1 MSLVRL
7 LTTGAGSAR
16 NLATKPSLIAAL
28 PRRRGKEIERM
39 CSGCECRRQFFA
51 TLHAS
56 RVDAFEVGGSS
67 DIGAGFVAVAQTEP
81 PAADVPSAGRRI
93 DRIIDR

>member
-7 LTTGAGSAR
+7 LTTGRFGA
-16 NLATKPSLIAAL
+16 KPCDQAKLIAAL

-39 CSGCECRRQFFA
+39 CSDCECHRQFFA

-56 RVDAFEVGGSS
+56 RVDAFEVGGSG

-81 PAADVPSAGRRI
+81 PTADVPPAGRRI